1 VRPAAGGHGRF
12 HQGVVVIL
20 IGRLHGHML
29 NLENKKDMKQGVI
42 IGFLGKTR
50 DRFSEYQA
58 PAGVRERLEIVKQ
71 IEGFDGVEIVF
82 PYETGDPDETKGWM
96 DELGLNFAAVNVNIK
111 KEPEWVPGALSRP
124 VKEIRDRAVELIRKG
139 KDYAE
144 AVGAPHVT
152 CCPLSD
158 GYDLLFQV
166 DYSTA
171 WKSMIET
178 IGEAADYKPEIPLF
192 IEPKY
197 SETRVH
203 CQLDTTAR
211 ALLLLKEVGN
221 PHTGITLDMGHSL
234 MSQENPAQS
243 LVTIYES
250 GFDAYIHTNDND
262 TRADWDLVGASR
274 HFLHYA
280 ELLFWAREYQY
291 SKYFTTDASP
301 RIFDMVG
308 FYERHSEISRGI
320 WELAGKLDRRK
331 YRRLMAEENYTELM
345 RLVNKEIY
353 RL

>member
-1 VRPAAGGHGRF
+1 MKQA
-12 HQGVVVIL
+12 VIL
-20 IGRLHGHML
+20 
-29 NLENKKDMKQGVI
+29 
-42 IGFLGKTR
+42 GFLGKTQ

-58 PAGVRERLEIVKQ
+58 PVTVREKLEIVKK
-71 IEGFDGVEIVF
+71 IDGFDGVEIVF
-82 PYETGDPDETKGWM
+82 PYETGDPEETKGWVQ
-96 DELGLNFAAVNVNIK
+96 ELGLNFAAVNVNIK

-124 VKEIRDRAVELIRKG
+124 VREIRERAVEMIRKG

-144 AVGAPHVT
+144 AVGAPHVS

-158 GYDLLFQV
+158 GYDVLFQV

-171 WKSMIET
+171 WRHMIET
-178 IGEAADYKPEIPLF
+178 VGEAADYKPHIPLF

-221 PHTGITLDMGHSL
+221 PATGITLDMGHSL
-234 MSQENPAQS
+234 QSQENPAQS

-274 HFLHYA
+274 HLLHYV
-280 ELLFWAREYQY
+280 ELMFWAQEYDY

-301 RIFDMVG
+301 RIFGMVD
-308 FYERHSEISRGI
+308 FFERHSEVTRGVY
-320 WELAGKLDRRK
+320 ELARKLDHRK
-331 YRRLMAEENYTELM
+331 YRRLMAGENYTELM
-345 RLVNKEIY
+345 RLVNREIY

>member
-1 VRPAAGGHGRF
+1 
-12 HQGVVVIL
+12 
-20 IGRLHGHML
+20 
-29 NLENKKDMKQGVI
+29 MKQGVI
-42 IGFLGKTR
+42 IGFLGKSQ
-50 DRFSEYQA
+50 DRFSEYQQ
-58 PAGVRERLEIVKQ
+58 PVTVREKLEIVKQ
-71 IEGFDGVEIVF
+71 IDGFDGVEIVY
-82 PYETGDPDETKGWM
+82 PYETGDAAETRSWM
-96 DELGLNFAAVNVNIK
+96 DELGLQFAAVNVNIK
-111 KEPEWVPGALSRP
+111 KETEWVPGALSRP
-124 VKEIRDRAVELIRKG
+124 IKEIRDRAVELIKRG

-144 AVGAPHVT
+144 EVGAPHVT

-166 DYSTA
+166 DYSNA
-171 WKSMIET
+171 WKNMIET
-178 IGEAADYKPEIPLF
+178 IGEAAAYKPGIPLF

-221 PHTGITLDMGHSL
+221 PRTGITLDMGHSL
-234 MSQENPAQS
+234 QSQENPAQS

-274 HFLHYA
+274 HFLHFA
-280 ELLFWAREYQY
+280 ELMFWAREYGY
-291 SKYFTTDASP
+291 DKYFTTDASP
-301 RIFDMVG
+301 RIFRLVD
-308 FYERHSEISRGI
+308 FFERHAEVCRGI
-320 WELAGKLDRRK
+320 YELAGKLDREK
-331 YRRLMAEENYTELM
+331 YRRLMAEENYSELM